1 METQPTTFEEQTQM
15 INYLQKRVSDHI
27 QEKNN
32 LIEMNEELETDLI

>member
-15 INYLQKRVSDHI
+15 INHLQKRVSDHI